1 MKKALLIIDY
11 QNDFISGSLGFPE
24 AERLAIGIR
33 DKILQY
39 RKEGWRILFT
49 VDTHDASYLKTKEG
63 QNLPIE
69 HCIKGTDGHALHPLV
84 KAVQKEDDLVFEKP
98 TFGSMELAKYLEREA
113 FEEIEI
119 VGLVTNICVLSNAVL
134 AKAACPEARIRVNK
148 ALCDSYDRT
157 LHEDTL
163 RVLSG
168 IHIDVIE

>member
-1 MKKALLIIDY
+1 MKKALLVIDY
-11 QNDFISGSLGFPE
+11 QNDFISGSLGFPD
-24 AERLAIGIR
+24 AQRLAIGIR
-33 DKILQY
+33 DKILEH
-39 RKEGWRILFT
+39 RRTGSRIVFT
-49 VDTHDASYLKTKEG
+49 LDTHEKSYLKTKEG

-69 HCIKGTDGHALHPLV
+69 HCIKGTEGHALHPLV
-84 KAVQKEDDLVFEKP
+84 KAVQKEEDMVFEKP
-98 TFGSMELAKYLEREA
+98 TFGSMELAKYLEHEA

-148 ALCDSYDRT
+148 TLCDSYDRA

-168 IHIDVIE
+168 IHIDIIP